1 MWCTTRGEEGRRVS
15 IRYNADSNLQLIIK
29 VLRFKRLAV
38 AVNSNGLTQ
47 SRAVC
52 FPVPLVP
59 SGELSAFCACVRV
72 RLLFGEGK
80 DAKVKD

>member
-1 MWCTTRGEEGRRVS
+1 MERRGRRVS

-29 VLRFKRLAV
+29 VLRFKRLSV

-47 SRAVC
+47 SGAVC

-59 SGELSAFCACVRV
+59 SGELSAFVHVCLCVSF
-72 RLLFGEGK
+72 LGEGK
-80 DAKVKD
+80 DAKVID

>member
-1 MWCTTRGEEGRRVS
+1 MWCTTRGEKGWRVS

-29 VLRFKRLAV
+29 VLRFKRLTV
-38 AVNSNGLTQ
+38 AVNSNELTQ
-47 SRAVC
+47 SRTVC

-59 SGELSAFCACVRV
+59 SGELSVFCACVPV
-72 RLLFGEGK
+72 RLLLGEGK